1 MKIVNKF
8 LAAVVL
14 LTTVSACNLDYN
26 PSYALIYTEYDQL
39 FDTYDEAGSYY
50 NSMNYA
56 LRAVQQ
62 GTYWQTSDFQGD
74 MFNITSGA
82 GNTMGTI
89 HTMDDGFTSLD
100 DYTATIWNGNNS
112 VVNYANY
119 FIANIKN
126 VDLVNS
132 GMTDS
137 EISNF
142 NKFCGTAYFL
152 RAYAFYNSA
161 LYFAPAYTMCD
172 PSTTLAIPMMLE
184 PDVLAQP
191 ARETLEDVYTQIYSD
206 IKTAEAY
213 LADHGAKSSGG
224 YYVTLDAVYAL
235 AAQVNLSAGNYMQ
248 ALTYCETLIN
258 SGIYT
263 LASSVAALEE
273 EFISQTNCQETIL
286 MSYVSKTESSN
297 TNSYY
302 YGNYQG
308 YTEDQ
313 LSIVYAPYFLPTAT
327 LYNSYSG
334 TDTRKGVFFKSEVM
348 KPTSEEVT
356 ATFFAKY
363 RGNPDLTSNTYNSSV
378 TMPRIFAI
386 SEIYLIA
393 AEAMYMYSGDESLA
407 VGYLNTLQ
415 KARGATLTTGSIENI
430 KTEWAKETVGEGK
443 RIQCLK
449 RWGDGFSGRVPL
461 NESLVLT
468 GTYYTE
474 RSIEAT
480 DYHLVWPVSS
490 DEIQTNPNLIQ
501 NPGW

>member
-8 LAAVVL
+8 LAAVAL

-26 PSYALIYTEYDQL
+26 PTYALIYTEYDKL
-39 FDTYDEAGSYY
+39 FDTYEEAESYY

-62 GTYWQTSDFQGD
+62 GTYWQTSDFQAD
-74 MFNITSGA
+74 MFNITSSA

-89 HTMDDGFTSLD
+89 HTMNDGFTSSD
-100 DYTATIWNGNNS
+100 EYTATIWNGNNA

-132 GMTDS
+132 GMSDS

-142 NKFCGTAYFL
+142 YKYCGTAYFL

-191 ARETLEDVYTQIYSD
+191 ARETLEDVYTQVFSD
-206 IKTAEAY
+206 IKTAETY

-235 AAQVNLSAGNYMQ
+235 AAQVSLSYGNYMQ

-258 SGIYT
+258 SGIYS
-263 LASSVAALEE
+263 LASSVTALEE

-302 YGNYQG
+302 YGNYGG
-308 YTEDQ
+308 YAEDGVNR
-313 LSIVYAPYFLPTAT
+313 VYSPYFLPTAT
-327 LYNSYSG
+327 LYNLYSS
-334 TDTRKGVFFKSEVM
+334 TDTRKTVFFQNEIM
-348 KPTSEEVT
+348 KPTSAEVT

-363 RGNPDLTSNTYNSSV
+363 RGNPDLTSNSYNSSV
-378 TMPRIFAI
+378 TMPRIYAI

-393 AEAMYMYSGDESLA
+393 AEAALMYSGDESYA
-407 VGYLNTLQ
+407 AGYLNVLQ
-415 KARGATLTTGSIENI
+415 QARGGSSSKTDGTLENI

-443 RIQCLK
+443 RVQCLK
-449 RWGDGFSGRVPL
+449 RWGDRKSV
-461 NESLVLT
+461 V
-468 GTYYTE
+468 
-474 RSIEAT
+474 
-480 DYHLVWPVSS
+480 
-490 DEIQTNPNLIQ
+490 
-501 NPGW
+501 